1 LEDLDSLLT
10 SGNIP
15 DLFDNDELDAIFME
29 IKQDAYIDGVH
40 IDDKTELYKYLI
52 NVYYFFY
59 LFLNKSKLFIIF
71 INQIINSEYK
81 RIFIWYCR

>member
-1 LEDLDSLLT
+1 MEDLDSLLT